1 MVGYNLKLGWQSLRR
16 TPVLSSL
23 AIAAIALGIGV
34 ATTCVTIHYLL
45 AGDPLPGKSDRL
57 FYVRLDSWDPERP
70 FDSDFPER
78 PPNQLTY
85 RDALAAVVESD
96 IPARKAAMFRAR
108 LYLHPEGAQPF
119 SADTRVT
126 TRDFFALFAVPFRFG
141 DAWSAEAEARGEA
154 QVVLSAEINRKLFGE
169 ANSVGRTIKIDQQI
183 FTVAGVLAPWRPAL
197 KFYDIHNGSERSP
210 EEIYIPFALARP
222 LGIVNA
228 GNTSSWGQGWQTVD
242 GKYDS
247 EAVWLQGW
255 VELESDSQKQAY
267 QSFLDQYTDGQRA
280 AGRFQRKNNN
290 QLQPMR
296 AWHQQEEAVPPSAKS
311 LMVIAL
317 AFLGICAVNLIGLLL
332 GKFLARAPEVGVR
345 RALGASRAAVFVQ
358 HLVECE
364 LTAVG
369 GGLAGILLSWGVLGV
384 INRALEGD
392 VHYRLDLPMIG
403 TGFGLTLVAGLVAG
417 LYPAWRI
424 CSVPPATHL
433 KLQ

>member
-1 MVGYNLKLGWQSLRR
+1 MVGYNLKLGWRSLRR

-23 AIAAIALGIGV
+23 AVAAIALGIAV

-45 AGDPLPGKSDRL
+45 AGDPLPGKSDHL
-57 FYVRLDSWDPERP
+57 YYVSLDSWDPERP

-85 RDALAAVVESD
+85 RDALAAVAESD
-96 IPARKAAMFRAR
+96 IPTRKAAMFRAR
-108 LYLHPEGAQPF
+108 LYLHPEGARPF

-126 TRDFFALFAVPFRFG
+126 TRDFFALFDVPFRYG
-141 DAWSAEAEARGEA
+141 DVWSAEAEARGEA
-154 QVVLSAEINRKLFGE
+154 QVVLSDEIHRKLFGE
-169 ANSVGRTIKIDQQI
+169 GNSVGRTIKIDQRI

-210 EEIYIPFALARP
+210 EEIYIPFGLARP

-228 GNTSSWGQGWQTVD
+228 GNTSSWGRGWQTVD
-242 GKYDS
+242 AKYDS
-247 EAVWLQGW
+247 EAAWLQGW
-255 VELESDSQKQAY
+255 VELRSASQKEAY
-267 QSFLDQYTDGQRA
+267 QAFLDRYTDGQRA

-296 AWHQQEEAVPPSAKS
+296 AWHEQEEAVPPSAKS
-311 LMVIAL
+311 LMVISL

-364 LTAVG
+364 LTALG
-369 GGLAGILLSWGVLGV
+369 GGLAGILMSWGAIGL
-384 INRALEGD
+384 INRALDGD
-392 VHYRLDLPMIG
+392 VHYRLDLPMVA
-403 TGFGLTLVAGLVAG
+403 TGLGLTLLAGLVAG

>member
-16 TPVLSSL
+16 TPVLSTL
-23 AIAAIALGIGV
+23 AVAAIALGIAV
-34 ATTCVTIHYLL
+34 ATTCVTIHHLL
-45 AGDPLPGKSDRL
+45 AGDPLPGRSDRL
-57 FYVRLDSWDPERP
+57 FYVRLDSWDSDRP
-70 FDSDFPER
+70 WDSDFPER

-85 RDALAAVVESD
+85 RDALAAVVESAV
-96 IPARKAAMFRAR
+96 PARKAAMFRAK

-126 TRDFFALFAVPFRFG
+126 GRDFFALFSVPFRYG
-141 DAWSAEAEARGEA
+141 DVWSAEAEARGEA
-154 QVVLSAEINRKLFGE
+154 QVVLGDELNRRLFGE
-169 ANSVGRTIKIDQQI
+169 GNSVGRSIKIDQRV

-197 KFYDIHNGSERSP
+197 KFYDVNNGGERAP
-210 EEIYIPFALARP
+210 EELFVPFTLARP
-222 LGIVNA
+222 LGIVNS
-228 GNTSSWGQGWQTVD
+228 GNTSNWGGGWQTVD

-255 VELESDSQKQAY
+255 VELESAAQREAY
-267 QSFLDQYTDGQRA
+267 QAFLDRYTDAQRA
-280 AGRFQRKNNN
+280 AGRFPRKNNN
-290 QLQPMR
+290 LLQPMR
-296 AWHQQEEAVPPSAKS
+296 AWHEEEQAVPPSAKS

-317 AFLGICAVNLIGLLL
+317 AFLGICAVNLVGLLL

-345 RALGASRAAVFVQ
+345 RALGASRSAVFIQ

-364 LTAVG
+364 LTALG
-369 GGLAGILLSWGVLGV
+369 GGLLGILMSWGVLGLV
-384 INRALEGD
+384 NRALAGE
-392 VHYRLDLPMIG
+392 VKYQLDLPMIA
-403 TGFGLTLVAGLVAG
+403 TGFGLTLLAGLVAG